1 MAPATGSELLHWRPP
16 PRSAFTLI
24 ELLVVIAVI
33 ALLLG
38 LLLPALGAARL
49 HARSAACG
57 GRLQQLGVGLTMY
70 LNDYDDMLP
79 QIKGPLPGGGQTII
93 GALFGGK
100 KGTLPFYGVNEIGAE
115 RRPLNA
121 YVHHGAVPPDDS
133 DENVELEAFRSPV
146 DRGST
151 DTGIPI
157 PGFDRAE
164 SMYELIGSS
173 YTLND
178 HTLAGEEFATLVPSG
193 GGRMPYVIDTT
204 RTWVIGTHPIYN
216 FQEHGD
222 RGMRWYTRQPAGK
235 VEASLLFL
243 DMHVK
248 MRVNV
253 PHTPGL
259 HHHTTPDYT
268 FLPSPT
274 WRAE

>member
-1 MAPATGSELLHWRPP
+1 MAAGSSRVNGV
-16 PRSAFTLI
+16 RSAFTLI

-33 ALLLG
+33 ALLIG
-38 LLLPALGAARL
+38 LLLPALGSARL
-49 HARSAACG
+49 HARLAACG

-70 LNDYDDMLP
+70 LNDYDNTLP
-79 QIKGPLPGGGQTII
+79 QIKGPLPGGGEAVI

-100 KGTLPFYGVNEIGAE
+100 KGRLPFYGINQIGPE

-121 YVHHGAVPPDDS
+121 YVHHGDVLPDS
-133 DENVELEAFRSPV
+133 EGENVELEAFRSPT
-146 DRGST
+146 DRGAAN
-151 DTGIPI
+151 TGVPI
-157 PGFDRAE
+157 PGFDRTE
-164 SMYELIGSS
+164 SMYELTGSS

-178 HTLAGEEFATLVPSG
+178 HTLAGEQFATLVPTG
-193 GGRMPYVIDTT
+193 GGRMPYVVDTS

-222 RGMRWYTRQPAGK
+222 RGMRWMSRQGTGK
-235 VEASLLFL
+235 VEAGLLFL
-243 DMHVK
+243 DMHVR
-248 MRVNV
+248 MRVHV
-253 PHTPGL
+253 PQSPGT